1 MFNHTIPL
9 KLYFEV
15 SGNTPFIL
23 NIMYQIKSEQFD
35 ILKFTFSEIFGE
47 MRQMVNLNM
56 VLFLNMSL
64 LFSDK
69 YQESRPDLHKM

>member
-1 MFNHTIPL
+1 MFNHTTPL

-15 SGNTPFIL
+15 SGNTHFIL

-35 ILKFTFSEIFGE
+35 ILKFIFSEIFGE

-56 VLFLNMSL
+56 LLFLNMSL
-64 LFSDK
+64 QFSDK
-69 YQESRPDLHKM
+69 YQENRTDLHKM